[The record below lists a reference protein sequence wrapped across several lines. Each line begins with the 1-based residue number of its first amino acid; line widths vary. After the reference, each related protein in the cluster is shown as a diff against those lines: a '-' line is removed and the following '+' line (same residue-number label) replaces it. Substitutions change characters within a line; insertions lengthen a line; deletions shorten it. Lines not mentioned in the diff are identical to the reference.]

1 MSLCERGRGVFRV
14 IFFSENCVI
23 KADGVLIT
31 YYLSS

>member
-1 MSLCERGRGVFRV
+1 MSLCEREGVFRV